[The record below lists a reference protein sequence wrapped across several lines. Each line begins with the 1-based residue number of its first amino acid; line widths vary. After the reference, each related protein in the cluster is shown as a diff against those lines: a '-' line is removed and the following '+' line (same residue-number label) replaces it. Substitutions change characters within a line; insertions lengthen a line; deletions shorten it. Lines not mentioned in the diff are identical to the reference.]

1 MSARIEAIPIRGL
14 PEVSPGDR
22 LPDLLLA
29 ALAGQ
34 RRRLRAGDVLV
45 VKHKIVS
52 KAEGRIVRLAEVTP
66 SPRARRWARRW
77 QHDARLIELVLREAR
92 CVVRSGHGVLITET
106 RHGFICANSG
116 VDLSNVDGGVSAV
129 LLPLDPD
136 ASARRLHQAL
146 QRRTGRHI
154 PVIIAD
160 SFGRPWR
167 EGLTE
172 AALGVA
178 GLRPLHDYR
187 GRRDPHGYTLH
198 ATAECVADELACLAG
213 LACGKLGR
221 TPACIIRG
229 FRYEPAR
236 GAARQ
241 ILRPRTRDLFR

>member
-1 MSARIEAIPIRGL
+1 MSAHIEALPIRGL
-14 PEVSPGDR
+14 PEVGPGDR

-29 ALAGQ
+29 ALARQ

-52 KAEGRIVRLAEVTP
+52 KAEGRIVRLAGVMP

-77 QHDARLIELVLREAR
+77 QHDARLVELVLREAR
-92 CVVRSGHGVLITET
+92 RVVRTGHGMLITET
-106 RHGFICANSG
+106 HHGFICANSG
-116 VDLSNVDGGVSAV
+116 VDLSNVDGGESAV

-213 LACGKLGR
+213 LVCGKLGR

-241 ILRPRTRDLFR
+241 IIRPRARDLFR